1 MPIGL
6 PEFSLTLDRIYLI
19 NCSITNIHAHEVSDL
34 TLVKRF
40 HIRYHQLQHVTDLRH
55 FAADLELDIR
65 DGQNMACDSSI
76 AWVQDVA
83 ATWDVFLD
91 DLTCQSGLVGN
102 LDALSYA
109 ALAAEPS
116 TYVAPQP
123 NNLVTVG
130 TGSGLTTWNIMAVT
144 TEDDTNAIDATS
156 EDDTNAMAVTTED
169 DTNAM
174 AVTTEDDTNAMAV
187 TTEED
192 TNVMRVT
199 TEDDTNAMGYES
211 TASLNDQ
218 TTLIPETTIAT
229 ETAAPTIIPTD
240 NTQEGKSC
248 ILY

>member
-40 HIRYHQLQHVTDLRH
+40 HIRYHPLQHVTDLRH

-156 EDDTNAMAVTTED
+156 EDDTNAM
-169 DTNAM
+169 
-174 AVTTEDDTNAMAV
+174 
-187 TTEED
+187 
-192 TNVMRVT
+192 
-199 TEDDTNAMGYES
+199 GYES

-218 TTLIPETTIAT
+218 TTLIQETTIAT